1 MRCMPEVGGGWQAAR
16 WSVKLTISFATR
28 FNKDGLSFTQRAR
41 LSGAPLLATL
51 FLACAAV
58 LPSAYA
64 QGSYPNKVVKVIVP
78 QPPGGGFDF
87 VGRLLADRL
96 GKQMGQSFVVE
107 NKPGSGTLIGTDYV
121 AKSAPDGYTLLT
133 GSVSNMALNPGLY
146 RSLPYDSLKDF
157 EPLGLAVSYSYTLMA
172 RKDLPLTTLK
182 DVIAYAKA
190 NPRKLTYAS
199 AGNGSGQHVLAAALW
214 HLAGVDITH
223 VPYKGAQAAY
233 LDLLGGRVDLFFD
246 LAPTARAQVDAGAV
260 KALATSGN
268 TRNTMHP
275 DLPTLTETGAATL
288 ELESW
293 FGYFAPTK
301 TPPEVL
307 TRLRTELTRVITS
320 PDVADTF
327 RKAGGKP
334 MSLNTDQTRALV
346 QRDVDRWTK
355 LIRDADIKA
364 E

>member
-1 MRCMPEVGGGWQAAR
+1 M
-16 WSVKLTISFATR
+16 AT
-28 FNKDGLSFTQRAR
+28 FTTRLQRLCKSA
-41 LSGAPLLATL
+41 LILLAS
-51 FLACAAV
+51 AV
-58 LPSAYA
+58 LSPSSYA
-64 QGSYPNKVVKVIVP
+64 QGSYPSKVIKVVVP

-87 VGRLLADRL
+87 VGRLLADRM

-107 NKPGSGTLIGTDYV
+107 NKPGSGTLIGTDFV

-133 GSVSNMALNPGLY
+133 GSISNIALNPGLY

-172 RKDLPLTTLK
+172 RKDLPFSTLK

-223 VPYKGAQAAY
+223 VPYRGAQAAY

-246 LAPTARAQVDAGAV
+246 LAPTARVQVDAGTV
-260 KALATSGN
+260 KALASSGN
-268 TRNTMHP
+268 TRNAMHP
-275 DLPTLTETGAATL
+275 DVPTISETGVAAL

-293 FGYFAPTK
+293 FGYFVPSK
-301 TPPEVL
+301 TPPEIL
-307 TRLRTELTRVITS
+307 TRLRTELARVIAA
-320 PDVADTF
+320 PDVIDTF

-334 MSLNTDQTRALV
+334 MSLNADQTRALV

>member
-1 MRCMPEVGGGWQAAR
+1 MMTNLTCLIKQLGTTCALAMLCLAALPQA
-16 WSVKLTISFATR
+16 
-28 FNKDGLSFTQRAR
+28 N
-41 LSGAPLLATL
+41 
-51 FLACAAV
+51 
-58 LPSAYA
+58 A
-64 QGSYPNKVVKVIVP
+64 QNTYPNKVIKVVIP

-87 VGRLLADRL
+87 VGRLLADRM
-96 GKQMGQSFVVE
+96 GKQMGQGFVVE
-107 NKPGSGTLIGTDYV
+107 NKPGSGTLIGTDFV

-133 GSVSNMALNPGLY
+133 GSISNIALNPGLY
-146 RSLPYDSLKDF
+146 RNLPYDSLKDF
-157 EPLGLAVSYSYTLMA
+157 EALGLAVSYSYTLMA
-172 RKDLPLTTLK
+172 RKDLPFATLK

-223 VPYKGAQAAY
+223 VPYRGAQAAY

-246 LAPTARAQVDAGAV
+246 LAPTARVQVDAGAV
-260 KALATSGN
+260 KALATSGG

-275 DLPTLTETGAATL
+275 DVPTIAETGTAAL

-293 FGYFAPTK
+293 FGYFAPSK
-301 TPPEVL
+301 TPPDIL
-307 TRLRTELTRVITS
+307 ARLRTELARVIAA
-320 PDVADTF
+320 PDVVDTF

-334 MSLNTDQTRALV
+334 MSLNAEQTRTLV
-346 QRDVDRWTK
+346 QRDVERWTK